1 MARKAQPVSP
11 EFECP
16 EPRDNMY
23 FTGHDLAE
31 RMFLNAWASGRLAH
45 AWLICGPRGI
55 GKATLAYR
63 MARFALSQK
72 DTAAD
77 GPGLFD
83 DAAAPETSS
92 LQMSREHPVF
102 KRVASLGHG
111 DFRVIERAWADS
123 KMTKRKTSITVNDV
137 RGIGQFLRL
146 TPAEGGWRVVII
158 DAADEMNHNAENAVL
173 KVLEEPPARALI
185 FLVSH
190 NPARLL
196 PTIRSRCRRLDLGP
210 LETDTVKTL
219 LGRYRP
225 DIVAKDAG
233 PLAVLAEGSIGRAIE
248 LADNGGLGL
257 FRSLIGVLSTLPR
270 MDVGLAH
277 ALSDTALKGEGF
289 RTLADLLTWWL
300 ARMVSLTARDDWAH
314 VKEIVPG
321 EHAIADRLC
330 AAAGLEQWVEVW
342 EKVARLFERADA
354 VHLDKKRTVLNALLA
369 IEQRAAG

>member
-1 MARKAQPVSP
+1 MPRKAQPAEP
-11 EFECP
+11 AFDIP
-16 EPRDNMY
+16 EPRENAY
-23 FTGHDLAE
+23 FTGHDTAE
-31 RMFLNAWASGRLAH
+31 QSFLDAWSSGRLAH

-72 DTAAD
+72 DSSAE
-77 GPGLFD
+77 GPGLFG
-83 DAAAPETSS
+83 DAAPSEPT
-92 LQMSREHPVF
+92 LQMSGEDTVF
-102 KRVASLGHG
+102 KRVAAQGHG
-111 DFRVIERAWADS
+111 DFRAIERAWADT
-123 KMTKRKTSITVNDV
+123 KMSKRKASIAVNDV

-158 DAADEMNHNAENAVL
+158 DAADEMNRNAENAVL

-210 LETDTVKTL
+210 LETDTVKAL

-225 DIVAKDAG
+225 DISLKDAA
-233 PLAVLAEGSIGRAIE
+233 PLAVLAEGSIGRAID
-248 LADNGGLGL
+248 LSDAGGLAL
-257 FRSLIGVLSTLPR
+257 FRSLIGVLSTLPK
-270 MDVGLAH
+270 MDIGLAH
-277 ALSDTALKGEGF
+277 SLSDAALKGEGF
-289 RTLADLLTWWL
+289 RTLADLLIWWL
-300 ARMVSLTARDDWAH
+300 ARMVSLQARNDWAH
-314 VKEIVPG
+314 VQEIVPG

-330 AAAGLEQWVEVW
+330 AAAGLDQWVEVW

>member
-1 MARKAQPVSP
+1 MAKKTKPLEP
-11 EFECP
+11 EFESP
-16 EPRDNMY
+16 EPRENPY
-23 FTGHDLAE
+23 FTGHDAAE
-31 RMFLNAWASGRLAH
+31 QTFLNAWMSGRLAH

-63 MARFALSQK
+63 MARFALSHRNES
-72 DTAAD
+72 D
-77 GPGLFD
+77 GPSLFGD
-83 DAAAPETSS
+83 ADAATPS
-92 LQMSREHPVF
+92 LQMSGEDPVF
-102 KRVASLGHG
+102 KRVAALGHG
-111 DFRVIERAWADS
+111 DFRAIERAWSDT
-123 KMTKRKTSITVNDV
+123 KMTKRKASIAVNDV

-158 DAADEMNHNAENAVL
+158 DAADEMNRNAENAVL

-185 FLVSH
+185 FLVAH

-196 PTIRSRCRRLDLGP
+196 PTIRSRCRRLVLGP
-210 LETDTVKTL
+210 LPTATVQTL

-225 DIVAKDAG
+225 DIAAKDTA
-233 PLAVLAEGSIGRAIE
+233 PLAVLSEGSIGRAID
-248 LADNGGLGL
+248 LADAGGLAL
-257 FRSLIGVLSTLPR
+257 FRSLIGVLSTLPK
-270 MDVGLAH
+270 MDIGLAH
-277 ALSDTALKGEGF
+277 SLSDAALKGEGF

-300 ARMVSLTARDDWAH
+300 ARMVALSARNGWPQ
-314 VKEIVPG
+314 VQEIVPG

-342 EKVARLFERADA
+342 EKTARLFERADA